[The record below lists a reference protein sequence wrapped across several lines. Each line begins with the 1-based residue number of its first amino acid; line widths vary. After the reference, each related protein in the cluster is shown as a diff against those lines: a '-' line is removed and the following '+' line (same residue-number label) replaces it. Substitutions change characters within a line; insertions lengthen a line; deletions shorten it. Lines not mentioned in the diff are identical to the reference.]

1 MKTYDEFMS
10 AATNRGVE
18 SGLSQEEARRVAEQ
32 MAVDAVRREWVLPAE
47 KDTGLPLATV
57 FAGGGEAPDT
67 FRLAKRTREGLAH
80 DRAEK
85 RRDASLE
92 SVPEVVSG
100 MDDPKHLANSYMTPE
115 ISMISAPV
123 PREGWD
129 PGYGPETAEVGTA
142 PGKFSLGSVSGAAG
156 TATIDWGDG
165 GTQSVRVG
173 DRLERYPSHEV
184 TDLTRVYRK
193 DDPRLY
199 DWAIEVTPPY
209 ESGQGPYYI
218 YHGDRANPDSE
229 DGPFDFDELE
239 LLKQDLL
246 GKMKFAPIPVSNL
259 MMSMAMADMLV
270 PGAEMKLPGLFL
282 EEQAEDEA
290 EARRR
295 VKAMQDEVN
304 GAAEENGWDMPT
316 TNAFHEAMLGSSDM
330 RNGEKM
336 TLVGTS
342 PEHENGSPVHVYVQ
356 DEDGVVWEYTEQGP
370 YGKPELVRADSE
382 KG

>member
-1 MKTYDEFMS
+1 
-10 AATNRGVE
+10 
-18 SGLSQEEARRVAEQ
+18 
-32 MAVDAVRREWVLPAE
+32 
-47 KDTGLPLATV
+47 
-57 FAGGGEAPDT
+57 
-67 FRLAKRTREGLAH
+67 
-80 DRAEK
+80 
-85 RRDASLE
+85 
-92 SVPEVVSG
+92 
-100 MDDPKHLANSYMTPE
+100 
-115 ISMISAPV
+115 
-123 PREGWD
+123 
-129 PGYGPETAEVGTA
+129 
-142 PGKFSLGSVSGAAG
+142 
-156 TATIDWGDG
+156 
-165 GTQSVRVG
+165 
-173 DRLERYPSHEV
+173 
-184 TDLTRVYRK
+184 
-193 DDPRLY
+193 
-199 DWAIEVTPPY
+199 
-209 ESGQGPYYI
+209 
-218 YHGDRANPDSE
+218 
-229 DGPFDFDELE
+229 
-239 LLKQDLL
+239 
-246 GKMKFAPIPVSNL
+246 MKFAPIPVSDL

-316 TNAFHEAMLGSSDM
+316 TNAVHEAMLGSSDM